1 MGFFVQSSSLSL
13 CENLKTFCAINSM
26 QGFFLITIP
35 SVLLLI
41 LFNKKLLTE
50 YYWFLFKV
58 KNKMEL

>member
-1 MGFFVQSSSLSL
+1 
-13 CENLKTFCAINSM
+13 M
-26 QGFFLITIP
+26 QVFFLITIP